1 MYTQGGREVHASLW
15 VPNHRLRCHTC
26 VPEAALPLL
35 YCHRVA
41 AQRLRRYFCT
51 APERL
56 WTMLL
61 LYCHRVAAQR
71 LRRYF
76 CTAPEQLWTPQAHNR
91 ATDQGQPALR
101 PTALPSGHGSGPCHP
116 SCQEAECR
124 QRYGVNHWRTAT
136 NCRRCKEAKPG
147 RADREES
154 EGVAESEEVIYS
166 DHTAVIQWS
175 YSGLQCFCSGLT
187 VVLQW
192 SYGGLQCFCSG
203 LTVVLQWS
211 YGGLQWSY
219 SGLQWSYSGPTV
231 AYIGPTVVYSGL
243 TVVLLWSTVLLA
255 RREESGRQHSPT
267 PCRGPRQPGRAE
279 PAEQRAAQPRSPC

>member
-166 DHTAVIQWS
+166 DHTVVH
-175 YSGLQCFCSGLT
+175 SGLT
-187 VVLQW
+187 VVL
-192 SYGGLQCFCSG
+192 LR
-203 LTVVLQWS
+203 
-211 YGGLQWSY
+211 SY
-219 SGLQWSYSGPTV
+219 SGPTVVYSASAVVLQWSYSGPTV
-231 AYIGPTVVYSGL
+231 VYSGPTAVCSGL
-243 TVVLLWSTVLLA
+243 TVVLLWPTLVLQWSTVVLQWSYCGL
-255 RREESGRQHSPT
+255 Q
-267 PCRGPRQPGRAE
+267 CF
-279 PAEQRAAQPRSPC
+279 

>member
-26 VPEAALPLL
+26 VPEAALP
-35 YCHRVA
+35 
-41 AQRLRRYFCT
+41 
-51 APERL
+51 
-56 WTMLL
+56 L

-124 QRYGVNHWRTAT
+124 QGYGVNHWRTAT

-166 DHTAVIQWS
+166 DHTVVH
-175 YSGLQCFCSGLT
+175 SGLT
-187 VVLQW
+187 VVL
-192 SYGGLQCFCSG
+192 LR
-203 LTVVLQWS
+203 
-211 YGGLQWSY
+211 SY
-219 SGLQWSYSGPTV
+219 SGPTVVYSASAVVLQWSYSGPTV
-231 AYIGPTVVYSGL
+231 VYSGPTAVCSGL